1 MSSFAYDVCNE
12 LVLDSII
19 ERKNSSEPELAV
31 RHLSKLNPETDILVF
46 DRGYPSLWLFGLLK
60 EKGFKFC
67 FRLNSLWKDGVNLK
81 DSLENDIDWAAK
93 DPSKNTL
100 KKVKEYGLPNKI
112 DGLRLVTIKLS
123 SGETEV
129 LAVNLTDRDKYGVN
143 DLKELYHL
151 RWGVEEGYKSFK
163 RVLCIEYFTGKTVLA
178 IKQDYYARVCM
189 MNMAS
194 MLKSQGLYEKGKEL
208 ERKGQ
213 KVQPNKTQVLAKVK
227 DFFIDLFNS
236 NKTAK
241 CLKAMLRILQKCFD
255 IVRPD
260 RSFPRH
266 EMKTRRRHKIVNS
279 RGI

>member
-1 MSSFAYDVCNE
+1 
-12 LVLDSII
+12 
-19 ERKNSSEPELAV
+19 
-31 RHLSKLNPETDILVF
+31 
-46 DRGYPSLWLFGLLK
+46 
-60 EKGFKFC
+60 
-67 FRLNSLWKDGVNLK
+67 
-81 DSLENDIDWAAK
+81 
-93 DPSKNTL
+93 
-100 KKVKEYGLPNKI
+100 
-112 DGLRLVTIKLS
+112 
-123 SGETEV
+123 
-129 LAVNLTDRDKYGVN
+129 
-143 DLKELYHL
+143 
-151 RWGVEEGYKSFK
+151 
-163 RVLCIEYFTGKTVLA
+163 
-178 IKQDYYARVCM
+178 